1 MSHLGYICMHLENLY
16 SLVGWK
22 GSLCIWC
29 SKECHK
35 GELCVSECTVDLAV
49 LNEAAVSEN
58 LHISVC
64 IRVRYL
70 ALLIY
75 LVASI
80 SNETAALSS

>member
-1 MSHLGYICMHLENLY
+1 MHLENLY

-49 LNEAAVSEN
+49 LNEATVSEN
-58 LHISVC
+58 LHISVYQSQ
-64 IRVRYL
+64 VL
-70 ALLIY
+70 GFTDL
-75 LVASI
+75 
-80 SNETAALSS
+80 LSSQH